1 MIDIK
6 VGQLVRSAAGRDEGK
21 YYLVYDVLDKA
32 FVRVMDGEKK
42 KLTNPKKKNMK
53 HLAFFPEVAESIAD
67 KLNRGE
73 KVTEEEVAE
82 ATKTLGLSHRDL

>member
-1 MIDIK
+1 MEEIR

-21 YYLVYDVLDKA
+21 LYLIYDVLDKA
-32 FVRVMDGEKK
+32 FVRVIDGEKK
-42 KLTNPKKKNMK
+42 KLTNPKKKNVK
-53 HLAFFPEVAESIAD
+53 HLGFFPEVADSIED

-82 ATKTLGLSHRDL
+82 SIKTLGLSHREL